1 MMKHTMMS
9 INQRECDLMRSF
21 EHFPMDFIVNLLDL
35 NAFSDEFLM
44 KQKRDMNRE
53 YKYYKC
59 KEIASDF
66 GQFTLVNVVQE
77 EVMTFR
83 TISTTN
89 YIEIVLNLL
98 KLLWFGA
105 TNDGMMRSFEHFPL
119 DFICFCLLCF
129 KYCICCCFVAYI
141 CQLWY
146 ACVLG

>member
-66 GQFTLVNVVQE
+66 GQFTLVNVS
-77 EVMTFR
+77 
-83 TISTTN
+83 IST
-89 YIEIVLNLL
+89 E
-98 KLLWFGA
+98 F
-105 TNDGMMRSFEHFPL
+105 MRSRSNNTDAIISTRKDALEL
-119 DFICFCLLCF
+119 SD
-129 KYCICCCFVAYI
+129 
-141 CQLWY
+141 
-146 ACVLG
+146 CVFY

>member
-21 EHFPMDFIVNLLDL
+21 EHFPLDFIANLLDL

-44 KQKRDMNRE
+44 KQKRYYLKMGRDMNRE

-83 TISTTN
+83 TIST
-89 YIEIVLNLL
+89 E
-98 KLLWFGA
+98 F
-105 TNDGMMRSFEHFPL
+105 MRSRSNNTDAIISTRKDAFFSDECIRIIGL
-119 DFICFCLLCF
+119 CILLMTLC
-129 KYCICCCFVAYI
+129 
-141 CQLWY
+141 
-146 ACVLG
+146 